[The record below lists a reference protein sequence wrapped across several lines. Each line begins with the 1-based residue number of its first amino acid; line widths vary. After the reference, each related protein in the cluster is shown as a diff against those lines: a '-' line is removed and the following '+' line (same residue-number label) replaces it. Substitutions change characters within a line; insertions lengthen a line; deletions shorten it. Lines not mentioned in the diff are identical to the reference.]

1 MSFGGK
7 AGSFVEKQFVVG
19 IDRFVHE
26 QRAVKAGGGG
36 GGGGLA
42 IDESKPSSTLS
53 TDVRFIA
60 DSIDQYGVTPSGS
73 VMMKQE
79 AAAARAS
86 IESGIY
92 ISFLP
97 HPSCRL
103 TEAAHEG
110 LRDGTSQCCRVG
122 PESSCVNCGH
132 SLSQHGSVKSKKHN
146 HFIRPPTCQHCTK
159 CPGFSYCPSQPE
171 GTTCPDSHYVHSSQ

>member
-1 MSFGGK
+1 MSFGKGP
-7 AGSFVEKQFVVG
+7 AGGSFVEKQFVVG

-26 QRAVKAGGGG
+26 QRKAKAGGD
-36 GGGGLA
+36 LD
-42 IDESKPSSTLS
+42 IVESKPSATIS
-53 TDVRFIA
+53 TDVRFIE
-60 DSIDQYGVTPSGS
+60 DSIEQYGVTPSGS

-79 AAAARAS
+79 AAAAQAS

-92 ISFLP
+92 ISFVP

-103 TEAAHEG
+103 SSAAHEG

-122 PESSCVNCGH
+122 PESCCVNCGH
-132 SLSQHGSVKSKKHN
+132 LLSQNGSVKSKKHN
-146 HFIRPPTCQHCTK
+146 HFIRPPTCQQCTK

-171 GTTCPDSHYVHSSQ
+171 GTSYPLTNHI

>member
-1 MSFGGK
+1 MSFGKGP
-7 AGSFVEKQFVVG
+7 AGGSFVEKQFVVG

-26 QRAVKAGGGG
+26 QRKAKAGGD
-36 GGGGLA
+36 LD
-42 IDESKPSSTLS
+42 IVESKPSATIS
-53 TDVRFIA
+53 TDVRFIE
-60 DSIDQYGVTPSGS
+60 DSIEQYGVTPSGS

-79 AAAARAS
+79 AAAAQAS

-92 ISFLP
+92 ISFVP

-103 TEAAHEG
+103 SSAAHEG

-122 PESSCVNCGH
+122 PESCCVNCGH
-132 SLSQHGSVKSKKHN
+132 LLSQHGSVKSKKHN
-146 HFIRPPTCQHCTK
+146 HFIRPPTCQQCTK

-171 GTTCPDSHYVHSSQ
+171 GTSYPLTNHI